1 MNLDTVLQNVKQ
13 KKRKVKPPDV
23 SDHALV
29 RYFERVLG
37 FDMQIIKQDILS
49 DAFLSIWKILE
60 PARARIPFCE
70 GFSVVVQDQIIVTI
84 VGRRDKRKGLKR

>member
-1 MNLDTVLQNVKQ
+1 MQNAKQ

-37 FDMQIIKQDILS
+37 FDIDTIKQEILS
-49 DAFLSIWKILE
+49 EGFLAIWKILQ
-60 PARARIPFCE
+60 PSRARIPFCE
-70 GFSVVVQDQIIVTI
+70 EFRVVVQDQVIVTI
-84 VGRRDKRKGLKR
+84 VGRRDKRKGIKR

>member
-1 MNLDTVLQNVKQ
+1 MLNGKQ
-13 KKRKVKPPDV
+13 KKRKIKLPDV

-37 FDMQIIKQDILS
+37 FDIEIIKRDILS

-70 GFSVVVQDQIIVTI
+70 GFNVVVQDKIIVTI
-84 VGRRDKRKGLKR
+84 VGKRDKRKGQKR